1 MAKKR
6 SNIEPLTGVS
16 LDSETKLT
24 VQKSLPLFALW
35 RSVLTLAE
43 FKILDVYLSRIDS
56 RNPDRRVV
64 RFEKGELEKILGVKK
79 INISELKER
88 LKHLGTMV
96 EVDDPTKT
104 KSFRLISLFEQAECE
119 QNEYGQWQV
128 DLECTR
134 KAMKYIFNVENLGY
148 LRYKLRS
155 IVNIKSRY
163 SYILFLY
170 LEQNRFRKTWVIGV
184 DNLKIILNCEN
195 DDFYSEFRYFNQRIL
210 KRCQKEL
217 CEKTECKFTYET
229 IKKGRSVSFIKFTL
243 DTLPSIEASDPDQVM
258 LENYYQDNDHIEL
271 LRSACCRSGTQIPEF
286 SRAEMEQIFEVLI
299 NVFDS
304 KLPVVNI
311 APGNINIQRYHYLAE
326 RYAAMN
332 RIDEK
337 NPIKNRFSYFLKMI
351 KTDAG
356 IE

>member
-6 SNIEPLTGVS
+6 SNIKPLTGIS
-16 LDSETKLT
+16 FDPETKLT

-35 RSVLTLAE
+35 RSDLTLAE

-56 RNPDRRVV
+56 RNPNRRVV

-79 INISELKER
+79 INTSELKER

-104 KSFRLISLFEQAECE
+104 EAFRLVSLFEQAKCE
-119 QNEYGQWQV
+119 QDEYGQWQV

-170 LEQNRFRKTWVIGV
+170 LEQNRFRKTWDISV
-184 DNLKIILNCEN
+184 DDLKIILNCEN
-195 DDFYSEFRYFNQRIL
+195 DDFYNEFRYFNQRIL

-229 IKKGRSVSFIKFTL
+229 IKKGRVVVFIRFTL
-243 DTLPSIEASDPDQVM
+243 ETIPCIEVSEPDGM
-258 LENYYQDNDHIEL
+258 ILENYYQDNDHIEL
-271 LRSACCRSGTQIPEF
+271 LRSACCPSGTQIPEF
-286 SRAEMEQIFEVLI
+286 SRAEIEQVFEVLLG
-299 NVFDS
+299 VPDS
-304 KLPVVNI
+304 KLPSVSGGI
-311 APGNINIQRYHYLAE
+311 DIQRYHYLAE

-337 NPIKNRFSYFLKMI
+337 KPIKNRFSYFLKMI
-351 KTDAG
+351 KADAG
-356 IE
+356 ME

>member
-6 SNIEPLTGVS
+6 SNIKPLTGIS
-16 LDSETKLT
+16 FDYETKLT

-35 RSVLTLAE
+35 RSDLTLAE

-64 RFEKGELEKILGVKK
+64 RFEKGELEKILEVKK
-79 INISELKER
+79 INTSELKER

-104 KSFRLISLFEQAECE
+104 KAFRLVALFEQAECE
-119 QNEYGQWQV
+119 QDEYGQWQV

-155 IVNIKSRY
+155 IVSIKSRY

-170 LEQNRFRKTWVIGV
+170 LEQNRFRKTWDISVK
-184 DNLKIILNCEN
+184 DLKIILNCEN
-195 DDFYSEFRYFNQRIL
+195 DDFYSEFRYFNQRVL

-229 IKKGRSVSFIKFTL
+229 IKKGRVVAFIRFTL
-243 DTLPSIEASDPDQVM
+243 KTIPSIEVSDPDDIT
-258 LENYYQDNDHIEL
+258 LESYYQDNDHIEL
-271 LRSACCRSGTQIPEF
+271 LRSACCPSVTQFSEF
-286 SRAEMEQIFEVLI
+286 SRVEIEQIFEVLI
-299 NVFDS
+299 GVPDS
-304 KLPVVNI
+304 KLPTI
-311 APGNINIQRYHYLAE
+311 SGGINIQRYHYLAE

-332 RIDEK
+332 RIEEK
-337 NPIKNRFSYFLKMI
+337 KPIKNRFSYFLKMV

-356 IE
+356 M